1 MTSRARVVD
10 GGGVWRTQLL
20 TATYS
25 THGVSEQLPSP
36 AQSRPALSSHQAL
49 EGGIEL
55 SRPTCVAVIGGGSWG
70 TTVGSLA
77 ARNAPTLLWTRRA
90 EVAEEIEGEHTNS
103 AYLPGE
109 GLDPALHATTD
120 LERAITQADVI
131 VMAVPSH
138 GFREVLTEA
147 APYVRPWVPIVS
159 LTKGLERDSHDRMTQ
174 VIDSVLPGHPAG
186 VLAGPNLAKEV
197 IQGYA
202 AAAVIA
208 MPDAHMSA
216 ALQRIFTRAV
226 FRVYASTDVCGVE
239 VAGALKNV
247 FAIAAGMSAGLGT
260 GDNTRAL
267 VIARS
272 LAEMTRLGVAMGGER
287 HTFAGLAGV
296 GDLLATCISPLS
308 RNRRVGEELA
318 KGRTLDDIIGE
329 MNMVAEGVKTSA
341 VVMELA
347 GQYEIEMPIVEEVH
361 GVVNQGRSAQDA
373 FAGLLRTRP
382 TTELAAN

>member
-1 MTSRARVVD
+1 
-10 GGGVWRTQLL
+10 
-20 TATYS
+20 
-25 THGVSEQLPSP
+25 
-36 AQSRPALSSHQAL
+36 
-49 EGGIEL
+49 
-55 SRPTCVAVIGGGSWG
+55 VIGGGSWG

-77 ARNAPTLLWTRRA
+77 ARNAPTILWTRRA
-90 EVAEEIEGEHTNS
+90 EVAEEIEEDHVNS

-109 GLDPALHATTD
+109 QLDSALHATTD
-120 LERAITQADVI
+120 LEHAVSTADVI

-147 APYVRPWVPIVS
+147 APYVRRWVPIVS

-186 VLAGPNLAKEV
+186 VLAGPNLAREV
-197 IQGYA
+197 VQGYA

-208 MPDAHMSA
+208 MPDEHMSA
-216 ALQRIFTRAV
+216 ALQRIFTRTV

-239 VAGALKNV
+239 IAGALKNV

-272 LAEMTRLGVAMGGER
+272 LAEMTRLGVEMGGQR
-287 HTFAGLAGV
+287 HTFAGLAGM

-308 RNRRVGEELA
+308 RNRYVGEELA
-318 KGRTLDDIIGE
+318 KGRTLDEITGE
-329 MNMVAEGVKTSA
+329 MKMVAEGVKTSA
-341 VVMELA
+341 AVMELA
-347 GQYEIEMPIVEEVH
+347 QRHDIEMPIAREVH
-361 GVVNQGRSAQDA
+361 GVVNEGHPAQDA
-373 FAGLLRTRP
+373 FRGLLRTRP